1 MVRKLRTSQMRV
13 ISRRALLEA
22 IARHRS
28 LEAPLEAW
36 FRIAK
41 AASWRSL
48 EDVRKTHPNADFV
61 EPYTV
66 FTIKG
71 NSYRLIVK
79 IEYRWG
85 LIFVKWVLTQAEYDR
100 GDWKK

>member
-1 MVRKLRTSQMRV
+1 MRA
-13 ISRRALLEA
+13 ISRKALLEA
-22 IARHRS
+22 VARHRS

-41 AASWRSL
+41 AAFWSSL
-48 EDVRKTHPNADFV
+48 EDVRHTYPNAYFV

-66 FTIKG
+66 FNIKG

-85 LIFVKWVLTQAEYDR
+85 LIFVKRVLTHAEHDR